1 MFNSGEYFN
10 PNYKDVYD
18 VVFTQFHS
26 SVTSAVSSPVNLNY
40 SSEKYI
46 KDSQLQYVREIFKK
60 YFNELSRVNCQYI
73 IIDFL

>member
-18 VVFTQFHS
+18 VVLHNFIVQLLQLYHL
-26 SVTSAVSSPVNLNY
+26 PVNLNY

-46 KDSQLQYVREIFKK
+46 KDSQLQYVKRDFQKIF
-60 YFNELSRVNCQYI
+60 LMS
-73 IIDFL
+73 

>member
-46 KDSQLQYVREIFKK
+46 KDSPIAVCKERFSKK
-60 YFNELSRVNCQYI
+60 YF
-73 IIDFL
+73 